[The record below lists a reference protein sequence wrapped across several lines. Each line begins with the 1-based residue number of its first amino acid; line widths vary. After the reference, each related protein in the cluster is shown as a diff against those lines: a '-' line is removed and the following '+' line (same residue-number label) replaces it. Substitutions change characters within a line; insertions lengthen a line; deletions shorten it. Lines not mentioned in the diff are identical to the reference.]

1 MGLFSQ
7 QIAQHLFNVGDI
19 YLIQVHRMG
28 ALLTKTPAKI
38 ERSPVKHTTHRF
50 NEFNN
55 V

>member
-28 ALLTKTPAKI
+28 AHSKTPAKI